1 VVTHDPDLALRDLQ
15 TGGSVCVLKKAAAA
29 GVEPGLDPQ
38 SLPLRDLIKEVV
50 LKAGRPLELNDVVS
64 AIAEIQGIRESGPTP
79 ATTISIDAL
88 GDRVADPRPAGS
100 PDDAA
105 FLRIV
110 WAEVGELPLRQRTAL
125 LLNLR
130 DEAGRSVLA
139 LFPLNYDRLD
149 CSDCQSA

>member
-1 VVTHDPDLALRDLQ
+1 
-15 TGGSVCVLKKAAAA
+15 VLKKAAAA